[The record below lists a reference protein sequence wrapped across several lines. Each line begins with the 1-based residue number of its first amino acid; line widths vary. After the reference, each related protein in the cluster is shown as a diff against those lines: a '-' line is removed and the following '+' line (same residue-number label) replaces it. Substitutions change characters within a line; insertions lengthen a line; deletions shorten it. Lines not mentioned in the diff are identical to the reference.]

1 MPSALERLEHFDT
14 GFCFRFGNA
23 TGGAETVIHIDHGR
37 APELTG
43 LVGFG
48 VAFFLPLLRT

>member
-1 MPSALERLEHFDT
+1 MSSALERLEHFDT
-14 GFCFRFGNA
+14 GFRFRFGNA

-37 APELTG
+37 TPELAG

-48 VAFFLPLLRT
+48 VVFFSPLLRT

>member
-1 MPSALERLEHFDT
+1 MPAALEHLEHFDA
-14 GFCFRFGNA
+14 GFRFCFGNA
-23 TGGAETVIHIDHGR
+23 TGGAETAIHIDHGR

-48 VAFFLPLLRT
+48 VAFFSPLLRT